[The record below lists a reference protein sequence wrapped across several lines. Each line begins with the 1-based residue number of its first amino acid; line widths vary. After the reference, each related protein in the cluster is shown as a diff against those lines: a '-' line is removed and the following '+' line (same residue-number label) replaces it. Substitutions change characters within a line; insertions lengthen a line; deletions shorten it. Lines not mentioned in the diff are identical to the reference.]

1 MPIYEYECDGCGSHF
16 EKLVRG
22 DAVAPACPQC
32 QSTAV
37 RRLHSLFG
45 VSSEGTRQA
54 HLQAARQANKKV
66 QRDKAIAEH
75 EAIHHMHSDE
85 H

>member
-1 MPIYEYECDGCGSHF
+1 MPIYEYECDGCGNQF
-16 EKLVRG
+16 EQLVRG
-22 DAVAPACPQC
+22 GESAPACPRC
-32 QSTAV
+32 QSDAV

-54 HLQAARQANKKV
+54 HLQSARQANKKV
-66 QRDKAIAEH
+66 QRDKAIAER
-75 EAIHHMHSDE
+75 EAIEHSHD